1 MIHKAAATIELL
13 AVEKAGGAIRI
24 SAPTLDRDADRV
36 LPGGARLDAYLR
48 NPVVQWGHAYSEPWQ
63 TIGRTTDLSVTEAGG
78 LDAIFELREPAH
90 DADPQH
96 IVRALW
102 EQRFINAASIGF
114 KPAAA
119 VPNDFGGV
127 DFTSWELLEWSL
139 VPIPANRESLR
150 LAFDAYPLAAKAYTA
165 KAGRVLSKA
174 NEAKL
179 RSVYHAIG
187 AVLEQLADEADEG
200 KALPV
205 AALPDLTD
213 LGTPPTDAA
222 PSADIDVTDLL
233 TALRGLRSVTT
244 RMV

>member
-63 TIGRTTDLSVTEAGG
+63 TIGRTTDLSVTEAG

-119 VPNDFGGV
+119 VPNDFGGI

-139 VPIPANRESLR
+139 VPIPANRDAVR
-150 LAFDAYPLAAKAYTA
+150 LAFDAHPMAAKAYTA

-179 RSVYHAIG
+179 RSAYNAIG

-205 AALPDLTD
+205 AALPDLAA
-213 LGTPPTDAA
+213 LGTPPTADA
-222 PSADIDVTDLL
+222 PPADIDVSGLL

-244 RMV
+244 RIV